1 MQPQRDVTRRAA
13 RNMDKTEF
21 LGVMDGPLL
30 LFGGPYGNRQALDAL
45 LDEAEALGIP
55 PGRMICTGDLAAY
68 AADPQPVADRLR
80 DAGVPVVMGNVEEA
94 LAEDAADCRCG
105 FDKGSLCDALA
116 AAWYRHADAA
126 LDADTKR
133 WMGELPRRIEFALAG
148 RRFAVIHGGV
158 ERINRFVFPATPAG
172 EKRAEL
178 ALAGT
183 DAVIG
188 GHSGLP
194 FTDRFGDRLWHNAG
208 AIGLPANDGTPRV
221 WYGLLNPTS
230 AGIAVAVRAL
240 SYDHGGAAARI
251 RAVGLPDAYALA
263 LETGL
268 WPSDDVMPAADRAR
282 RGRPI
287 RPSETLWPRRRA
299 SAHAVA

>member
-1 MQPQRDVTRRAA
+1 
-13 RNMDKTEF
+13 MDKTRS
-21 LGVMDGPLL
+21 LGDIGAPVL

-45 LDEAEALGIP
+45 FTEAGSLGIP

-94 LAEDAADCRCG
+94 LGDDAADCRCG
-105 FDKGSLCDALA
+105 FEKGSLCDALA

-126 LDADTKR
+126 LDSDTKQ
-133 WMGELPRRIEFALAG
+133 WMGALPRRIDFSLAG

-158 ERINRFVFPATPAG
+158 SQINRFIFPATPAA
-172 EKRAEL
+172 EKRSEL
-178 ALAGT
+178 ADAGT

-194 FTDRFGDRLWHNAG
+194 FTNRLGERLWHNAG

-221 WYGLLNPTS
+221 WYSLLRPTA
-230 AGIAVAVRAL
+230 AGIAVSIRAL
-240 SYDHGGAAARI
+240 SYDHAAAAARI
-251 RAVGLPDAYALA
+251 RAVGLPEDYAAA

-268 WPSDDVMPAADRAR
+268 WPSDDVMPDNDRAR
-282 RGRPI
+282 RGEAILPAD
-287 RPSETLWPRRRA
+287 SLWPHRQTA
-299 SAHAVA
+299 DHAAA